1 MQTHQLHVDSI
12 TTVATNVYKILL
24 SSNETLDYLAGQ
36 YCLIQMGEGDLRP
49 FSIASAPSA
58 TNQIELHIGAV
69 PENSYAWDVLVQ
81 MREQHVIQ
89 AQIGHGN
96 AYLQPEPKRG
106 IVLIA
111 GGTGYSYVKSILV
124 ECIQQKLNQPI
135 SVYWG
140 AKKLEQIYELSVLS
154 ALAEEHDNITF
165 HPVLEGTNE
174 HWQGKT
180 GLVHKAVLDDFGDS
194 LAEQQVYIA
203 GPFPMAKV
211 ARDDYFAIGL
221 NKNALFGD
229 AYAFLD

>member
-1 MQTHQLHVDSI
+1 MQTQQLNVDSI

-24 SSNETLDYLAGQ
+24 SSNEALDYQAGQ
-36 YCLIQMGEGDLRP
+36 YCLIKMGEGDLRP

-58 TNQIELHIGAV
+58 TNKIELHIGAV
-69 PENSYAWDVLVQ
+69 PENSYAWDILMQ
-81 MREQHVIQ
+81 MREQHAIQ

-96 AYLQPEPKRG
+96 AYLQPEPQRG

-124 ECIQQKLNQPI
+124 ECIQQQLNQPI

-140 AKKLEQIYELSVLS
+140 AKKLEQIYELSELT
-154 ALAEEHDNITF
+154 AFAKAHANITF
-165 HPVLEGTNE
+165 HPVIEDINE

-180 GLVHKAVLDDFGDS
+180 GFVHRAVLDDFGDS

-229 AYAFLD
+229 AYTFLD